1 MYQFIHIETFARSA
15 STKVKPS
22 KPREGAK
29 AKPVAI
35 PVEGKVIPK
44 GMDAF
49 TQADGSKGNTRKS
62 TVHDVIAE
70 ALRDEGHTAHI
81 RNPEP
86 PVFLIGSDITLR
98 NLESEI
104 EKNCAREKERTGKA
118 PRKDMHVM
126 LAGVASYPREL
137 EQNDPVAYEKWEKA
151 TIEWLKEK
159 YCDNLRVVLR
169 HGVDEAHP
177 HIHYFVCD
185 RTRVNAKELH
195 DGYQASAG
203 LPLSKESKEVFNN
216 AMRDMQSDYY
226 AKVGHA
232 AGLLR
237 DGPKR
242 KRMPNPEYKR
252 LQREARERL
261 ALDSASENARA
272 SLLDDVAIEAKTATN
287 LRRKLEREAGTLAV
301 ERVELDQ
308 LHHSTKRDRAGL
320 DAEWQKAKAKL
331 SELDTREKTISKS
344 EADIAGRQMVLGVK
358 ELHVEQLK
366 KSATGWEDSTRRIL
380 ERTEERQRE
389 IEKLYQ
395 VFRDARPS
403 LFNAQDVAQ
412 LAKRPELEGMLGFIA
427 NNEDA
432 RTLLSMMKADSQI
445 YDYVR
450 SAMMALQGL
459 ENGAQVD
466 DSGNSVDW
474 SAVAAA
480 SEATNNYKQP
490 SASASFLESLKEQEQ
505 KPASSGMDFG
515 L

>member
-1 MYQFIHIETFARSA
+1 MYQFIHIETYARKA

-22 KPREGAK
+22 KPKNEKQAIASAARSAGGGGA
-29 AKPVAI
+29 
-35 PVEGKVIPK
+35 K
-44 GMDAF
+44 GMDAYAG
-49 TQADGSKGNTRKS
+49 TIQTPKTRANVS
-62 TVHDVIAE
+62 DVVGE
-70 ALRDEGHTAHI
+70 ALRDSEHCPHVG
-81 RNPEP
+81 NPEP
-86 PVFLIGSDITLR
+86 PTFLVGDQATLR
-98 NLESEI
+98 ELPDEI
-104 EKNCAREKERTGKA
+104 ERNLAAYHLENGGKKVRSDA
-118 PRKDMHVM
+118 HVL

-137 EQNDPVAYEKWEKA
+137 EQNDPAAYDRWEKS
-151 TIEWLKEK
+151 TVKWLREK
-159 YCDNLRVVLR
+159 YGDNLRCVLR
-169 HGVDEAHP
+169 HDDEAHP
-177 HIHYFVCD
+177 HIHFYVCD
-185 RTRVNAKELH
+185 RERVNAKELH
-195 DGYQASAG
+195 DGYAAAAH
-203 LPLSKESKEVFNN
+203 LPMSKESNRVHND
-216 AMRDMQSDYY
+216 AMRDFQSDYY

-242 KRMPNPEYKR
+242 LRETRIVYK
-252 LQREARERL
+252 AREREAL
-261 ALDSASENARA
+261 ERVALDSASENARVHLLDGA
-272 SLLDDVAIEAKTATN
+272 SLEAKTAVE
-287 LRRKLEREAGTLAV
+287 LRRQVEREAGLLAF
-301 ERVELDQ
+301 ERVELGQ
-308 LHHSTKRDRAGL
+308 LHDSTKRDRAGL

-331 SELDTREKTISKS
+331 SELDTREKAISKR
-344 EADIAGRQMVLGVK
+344 EAAIAGRQMILGVK

-366 KSATGWEDSTRRIL
+366 KSSTGWEDSTRRIL

-412 LAKRPELEGMLGFIA
+412 LAQRPELEGMLGFIA

-466 DSGNSVDW
+466 DWGSSVDW

-480 SEATNNYKQP
+480 SEATNNYEQP
-490 SASASFLESLKEQEQ
+490 SASASYLESLKEQ

-515 L
+515 M

>member
-62 TVHDVIAE
+62 TVHEVLAE
-70 ALRDEGHTAHI
+70 ALRDEGHIVHVE
-81 RNPEP
+81 NPELP
-86 PVFLIGSDITLR
+86 TFLIGSDITLR
-98 NLESEI
+98 ELESEI
-104 EKNCAREKERTGKA
+104 EKNWAREKERTGKA
-118 PRKDMHVM
+118 PRKDMHVL

-137 EQNDPVAYEKWEKA
+137 ETANPAEYEKWEKS
-151 TIEWLKEK
+151 TVKWLKEK
-159 YCDNLRVVLR
+159 YGDNLRVVLR
-169 HGVDEAHP
+169 HQDEAHP
-177 HIHYFVCD
+177 HIHFFVCD

-195 DGYQASAG
+195 DGYRASAG
-203 LPLSKESKEVFNN
+203 LPLSKESKVVFND
-216 AMRDMQSDYY
+216 AMREMQSDYY

-237 DGPKR
+237 DGPRR
-242 KRMPNPEYKR
+242 KRMAHPEYKR
-252 LQREARERL
+252 LEREARERV
-261 ALDSASENARA
+261 ALDSAAENARA
-272 SLLDDVAIEAKTATN
+272 SLLDDVSIEAKTATD
-287 LRRKLEREAGTLAV
+287 LRRKLEREAGVLAV
-301 ERVELDQ
+301 EQVELTQ
-308 LHHSTKRDRAGL
+308 LYESSKRERAGL
-320 DAEWQKAKAKL
+320 DAEWQRAKAKL

-344 EADIAGRQMVLGVK
+344 EADIAGRQMVLRVK

-412 LAKRPELEGMLGFIA
+412 LAQRPELEGMLGFIA

-466 DSGNSVDW
+466 DWGNSLDW

>member
-22 KPREGAK
+22 KPRNGAK
-29 AKPVAI
+29 AKPIAAV
-35 PVEGKVIPK
+35 VVDKVIPK

-49 TQADGSKGNTRKS
+49 TQADGSKGSKGKS
-62 TVHDVIAE
+62 TMYDVIAE
-70 ALRDEGHTAHI
+70 ALRDEGHIAHVE
-81 RNPEP
+81 NPQTP
-86 PVFLIGSDITLR
+86 TFLIGCEITLR
-98 NLESEI
+98 ELESEI
-104 EKNCAREKERTGKA
+104 EKKCALEKERTGKA
-118 PRKDMHVM
+118 PRKDMHVL

-137 EQNDPVAYEKWEKA
+137 ETDDPSAYEKWEKA
-151 TIEWLKEK
+151 TVNWLKKK
-159 YCDNLRVVLR
+159 YGDNLRCVLR
-169 HGVDEAHP
+169 HQDEAHP
-177 HIHYFVCD
+177 HIHFFVCD

-195 DGYQASAG
+195 DGYAASAG
-203 LPLSKESKEVFNN
+203 LPLSKESKIVFND
-216 AMRDMQSDYY
+216 AMRDFQSDYY

-252 LQREARERL
+252 TQREARERV
-261 ALDSASENARA
+261 ALDAASASACLELLDGA
-272 SLLDDVAIEAKTATN
+272 SLDAQKAAT
-287 LRRKLEREAGTLAV
+287 LRREVEYEKNAFV
-301 ERVELDQ
+301 IERVELTQ
-308 LHHSTKRDRAGL
+308 LHDSTKRDRAGL
-320 DAEWQKAKAKL
+320 DAEWQKAKTKL
-331 SELDTREKTISKS
+331 SELDARGKAISKI
-344 EADIAGRQMVLGVK
+344 EADIAGRQMLLTTK

-366 KSATGWEDSTRRIL
+366 QTAIGWQDSTRRVL

-389 IEKLYQ
+389 VEKLYQ
-395 VFRDARPS
+395 VFREARPS

-412 LAKRPELEGMLGFIA
+412 LAQRPELEGMLGFIA

-432 RTLLSMMKADSQI
+432 RTLLSMMKADSQV

-450 SAMMALQGL
+450 SAMMALQSL

-466 DSGNSVDW
+466 NWGSSVNW

-490 SASASFLESLKEQEQ
+490 SASASFLESLKEQDQ